1 MLVLKLIKSKF
12 PGVAQFGSA
21 RLSGG
26 QKAVGSNPTTRT
38 DLGVAQLGAREFRVL
53 QVAGSNPATQI
64 VFMLIR
70 HNQERSIYQTNYAM
84 RAV

>member
-1 MLVLKLIKSKF
+1 MLLLKLIKSKF

-53 QVAGSNPATQI
+53 QVAGSNPVTRI
-64 VFMLIR
+64 VSVLIC

-84 RAV
+84 RTV